1 MQRFPSQELQRN
13 VGPVQEAALREPV
26 AITHHG
32 RDRLVLMSAAEYQR
46 LKRRDRMAIAIEE
59 MPEEFVE
66 ALCRQAGEQDFEAV
80 ALNHLLDEDP
90 GEWTEAA
97 RRILDNR

>member
-1 MQRFPSQELQRN
+1 MQRIPSQELQRN

-66 ALCRQAGEQDFEAV
+66 ALCRQAGEEDPEAV

-97 RRILDNR
+97 QRLLGSR